1 MHEISQVKMSLQF
14 AFTDSE
20 QHSETDMQM
29 NFSQCPTITN
39 YILVTDCTRVNFIE
53 DTVYWNTS
61 SLKANIYVLT

>member
-53 DTVYWNTS
+53 DTVY
-61 SLKANIYVLT
+61 